1 MTKSFSDIT
10 DADREKVIQMYK
22 DANVIPETNHQT
34 IQAIIKATDIYEHAI
49 KRILKEAD
57 IYVPSPTP
65 EYQDLETAT
74 AYCDAKFNGG
84 YTDIHF
90 RGTIRMFGDT
100 DAWID
105 GYSFDDEFLSP
116 GKRHLGETLAEYQV
130 RMELLTRLDFDCQ
143 EDSEDKFP
151 YYRPFDVET
160 SERDIR

>member
-1 MTKSFSDIT
+1 MTKYFLDTT
-10 DADREKVIQMYK
+10 DADKETVIQMYK
-22 DANVIPETNHQT
+22 DANVIPETNKQT

-49 KRILKEAD
+49 KRILEEDK

-74 AYCDAKFNGG
+74 ANHDVKNYGG

-100 DAWID
+100 DAWVEE
-105 GYSFDDEFLSP
+105 YSYDWDNP
-116 GKRHLGETLAEYQV
+116 HPRHLGETLFEYQL

-143 EDSEDKFP
+143 EDSEDRFP
-151 YYRPFDVET
+151 YFRPFDVET
-160 SERDIR
+160 SERDIT

>member
-49 KRILKEAD
+49 KRILEEDK

-74 AYCDAKFNGG
+74 ANHDVKNYGG

-105 GYSFDDEFLSP
+105 GYSFDDMFASP
-116 GKRHLGETLAEYQV
+116 GKRRFGETLAEYQV

-143 EDSEDKFP
+143 EDSEDRFP

>member
-49 KRILKEAD
+49 KRILEEDK

-74 AYCDAKFNGG
+74 ANHDVKNYGG

-100 DAWID
+100 DAWVEE
-105 GYSFDDEFLSP
+105 YSYDWDNP
-116 GKRHLGETLAEYQV
+116 HPRHLGETLFEYQL

-143 EDSEDKFP
+143 EDSEDRFP
-151 YYRPFDVET
+151 YFRPFDVET
-160 SERDIR
+160 SERDIT